1 MSEKLKQEIAECY
14 RSAEEYRQLYHRSS
28 NLDQRE
34 KCFLATM
41 QLTRMADDLKKRLRE
56 KDCDEFDAQVSGR

>member
-14 RSAEEYRQLYHRSS
+14 RRAEQYRQLYHRCS

-41 QLTRMADDLKKRLRE
+41 QLTRIADDLKKRLRE
-56 KDCDEFDAQVSGR
+56 KHGDEFEVQVSRR